1 MSNDSQNRILA
12 TADSPSA
19 RTTLR
24 IGLTG
29 GIASGKTTIA
39 NLFADLGVDI
49 VDTDIIARQVV
60 EPGSD
65 GLAEV
70 VQSFGEEVLAAD
82 GSLDRRALRRIVFA
96 DDARR
101 LELEA
106 ILHPRIREEAAR
118 QSGRSTSDGYHIV
131 VVPLLTESPMK
142 DDMDRVLVVDC
153 SVETQL
159 ARLLSRDAETRQQAE
174 RILAAQ
180 ASREERLS
188 IADDV
193 IVNDSDLDD
202 ARQQVLAVHERYL
215 SLAGDRAKNRAKP

>member
-1 MSNDSQNRILA
+1 MTDDGVSKN
-12 TADSPSA
+12 SA
-19 RTTLR
+19 GDTPTPMRRSLR

-39 NLFADLGVDI
+39 NMFADLGVDI

-60 EPGSD
+60 APGSD

-70 VQSFGEEVLAAD
+70 VQHFGDDVLAAD
-82 GSLDRRALRRIVFA
+82 GSLDRRSLRRIVFA

-106 ILHPRIREEAAR
+106 ILHPKIREEAAR
-118 QSGRSTSDGYHIV
+118 QSRRSTSEGYHIV
-131 VVPLLTESPMK
+131 VVPLLTESPMRAE
-142 DDMDRVLVVDC
+142 MDRVLVVDC
-153 SVETQL
+153 SEDTQL
-159 ARLLSRDAETRQQAE
+159 ARLLSRDSETRQQAK

-180 ASREERLS
+180 ASRDERLS

-193 IVNDSDLDD
+193 ILNDGDIDD
-202 ARQQVLAVHERYL
+202 ARRQVVALHNRYL
-215 SLAGDRAKNRAKP
+215 SLAGDSEKNRAKP